1 MKRQLY
7 FAFSVALLLMSSSA
21 FAITVTRGPYFQLM
35 RPHTAYVRYTTDTP
49 CDTVVTYRKS
59 GSTTVLTKTDSTQV
73 TDHQIQLTGM
83 NTFVKYIYTIG
94 TSTATLLSGSSYF
107 LFTSPDDAHPGV
119 RMRFWALG
127 DSGTGDSNAIAVRDA
142 FVNYMGA
149 NLTGMI
155 LMLGNNALPDGS
167 SGAYQSKMFDIYKTQ
182 FKNAPLFTALG
193 EADTNDSTNP
203 PPSLPYFGMF
213 TLPTGT
219 EGGGVASGTEK
230 YYSFNYGT
238 VHFVV
243 LDSQASDR
251 SVNGPMM
258 TWLRND
264 LNANLAPWLIAM
276 FHHAPYSKGNHDSDS
291 ETAMTEMR
299 QNALPIL
306 ESHGVDLVLGA
317 HSNSYERSFFI
328 NGHYG
333 TSDTLQPSM
342 ILNGGDGRRGSQG
355 GDGVYRKAVHAAN
368 AGAVYAVIGSSG
380 QVVSGPLNHPAMYT
394 GLARLGSMEFEVY
407 NNMLDG
413 YFIQS
418 DGTIGDFFEIT
429 KTNVPGQ
436 VHMTAPAD
444 GSTFPKNSQITLTAD
459 ATDPDTRIHRVM
471 FFINGVQLDK
481 NRDFVAPYAYTW
493 NAWKAGTYTIVAK
506 SLDELGALITSA
518 PITVTIQ

>member
-1 MKRQLY
+1 MKRLSF
-7 FAFSVALLLMSSSA
+7 FALAVGLLMMSSSA
-21 FAITVTRGPYFQLM
+21 FAITVVRGPYFQLM
-35 RPHTAYVRYTTDTP
+35 RPHTVYVRYSTDTA

-59 GSTTVLTKTDSTQV
+59 GSTATITKSDSTLV

-94 TSTATLLSGSSYF
+94 TSTTTLLSGSSYF
-107 LFTSPDDAHPGV
+107 LWTSPDDAHPGI
-119 RMRFWALG
+119 RLRFWALG
-127 DSGTGDSNAIAVRDA
+127 DSGTGDANAIAVRDS
-142 FVNYMGA
+142 FVNYMGT
-149 NLTGMI
+149 NPTGMI

-167 SGAYQSKMFDIYKTQ
+167 NTAYQTQMFDIFKNQ
-182 FKNAPLFTALG
+182 LKNAPLFTALG
-193 EADTNDSTNP
+193 EADTDGSTNP
-203 PPSLPYFGMF
+203 PPSLPYFNIF

-251 SVNGPMM
+251 AANGPMM
-258 TWLRND
+258 TWLQND
-264 LNANLAPWLIAM
+264 LNANDYPWLVAL
-276 FHHAPYSKGNHDSDS
+276 FHHAPYSKGNHDSDI
-291 ETAMTEMR
+291 ETEMTQMR
-299 QNALPIL
+299 ANALPIL

-333 TSDTLQPSM
+333 TSDTLLPSM
-342 ILNGGDGRRGSQG
+342 IINGGDGRRGSQG
-355 GDGVYRKAVHAAN
+355 GNGVYRKNVHAVN
-368 AGAVYAVIGSSG
+368 AGAVYVVIGSSG
-380 QVVSGPLNHPAMYT
+380 QVVPGPLNYPAMYT
-394 GLARLGSMEFEVY
+394 GLARLGSFEFEVF

-418 DGTIGDFFEIT
+418 DGTVGDFFEIA
-429 KTNVPGQ
+429 KTNLPGQ

-444 GSTFPKNSQITLTAD
+444 ESTFPKDSQITLTAD

-471 FFINGVQLDK
+471 FFINGVQMDK
-481 NRDFVAPYAYTW
+481 NRDFVPPYTYTW
-493 NAWKAGTYTIVAK
+493 NAWQRGTFTIVAK
-506 SLDELGALITSA
+506 SLDELGALITSP